1 MALRPVADAV
11 DAGCPLGLCE
21 GTGWLVDEEGDA
33 RRCECAERRIKAS
46 VGRQVGRGI
55 PKRYRGVSFDR
66 RPICDLDPSLLRG
79 VRHYV
84 RTIAKNLDEGRGLW
98 IHGDVGTGKTSVAML
113 VARAAGDVGRSVAI
127 YSVPQLLAELRG
139 TYNPDS
145 DASYAVLARQLAS
158 VDLLVLDD
166 LGAEKHTDWV
176 LEQLYSLV
184 NERWQDGRAIIATSN
199 SPDPHRDVTLTT
211 LREEI
216 EGLRAARLSG
226 PSTAEI
232 ERHVSRLEKV
242 AGELGSVM
250 VTGKTD
256 PVTQMRQAIGSRTV
270 SRLIEICDEP
280 LMLFGPDL
288 RIANAGF

>member
-1 MALRPVADAV
+1 MGLRPVAEEV
-11 DAGCPLGLCE
+11 DPGCPVGLCE
-21 GTGWLVDEEGDA
+21 GTGWVVDEEGDA
-33 RRCECAERRIKAS
+33 RRCECAERRIRAS
-46 VGRQVGRGI
+46 PGRQVGRGI

-84 RTIAKNLDEGRGLW
+84 REIAKNLDEGRGLW
-98 IHGDVGTGKTSVAML
+98 IHGDVGTGKTSLAML
-113 VARAAGDVGRSVAI
+113 IARAAGEAGRSVAI
-127 YSVPQLLAELRG
+127 YSVPQLLAELRA

-145 DASYAVLARQLAS
+145 DASYDVLSRQLAS

-166 LGAEKHTDWV
+166 LGAEKQTDWV

-184 NERWQDGRAIIATSN
+184 NERWQDGRAILATSN
-199 SPDPHRDVTLTT
+199 SPDPYREVTLAT
-211 LREEI
+211 LREQI
-216 EGLRAARLSG
+216 ERLRAARISDLSA
-226 PSTAEI
+226 AEL
-232 ERHVSRLEKV
+232 ERLVSRLEKA

-256 PVTQMRQAIGSRTV
+256 PVTQLRQAVGARTV

-280 LMLFGPDL
+280 LMMFGPDL